1 MASLAI
7 RNATVVDGDGT
18 RRADLLIQHGVVA
31 EVSDSIDGADTVID
45 ADGLIVVP
53 GFVDLRANLCEP
65 GAEEAETLQTGSRG
79 AALGGYTAVVTT
91 AGTEPIVDQLAVVNQ
106 IHDLAHDA
114 LCEIVPSASITVGG
128 AGETLVPMAELVRAG
143 VRIFADADQG
153 VQNARLM
160 RTAFEY
166 AAGLSHLAD
175 GFDVVL
181 GQPCEVDALA
191 AGGVMHEGDWSS
203 RLGMPGQP
211 AEAEELMVMRDIA
224 LARLT
229 GGRVHF
235 QRVSTAGSVDMIRA
249 AKAAGLAVTAET
261 TTHHLCLDHSACASF
276 DPVFKVDPPL
286 RTPADVAALRAGVL
300 DGTIDAI
307 ATDHQPQTRQ
317 DKERPF
323 LDAPAGV
330 LGLET
335 AFAVANTALG
345 ADAETLVAAFSLN
358 PARIAGIDDRHGGV
372 IEPGRAANLTIID
385 LDEEWTITGAAMAS
399 RSANTPYEGR
409 TVRGRVRHT
418 LWNGELVVSMGEAT
432 R

>member
-1 MASLAI
+1 MAPLAI
-7 RNATVVDGDGT
+7 RNATVVDAVGT
-18 RRADLLIQHGVVA
+18 RRSDLLIQDGVIA
-31 EVSDSIDGADTVID
+31 EMGESVDGGDDIID
-45 ADGLIVVP
+45 ADGLVVTP

-65 GAEEAETLQTGSRG
+65 GAEEAETIQTGSRG
-79 AALGGYTAVVTT
+79 AAIGGYTAVVTI
-91 AGTEPIVDQLAVVNQ
+91 AGTEPVVDQLAVVNQ
-106 IHDLAHDA
+106 IHDLARDA
-114 LCEIVPSASITVGG
+114 LCEVIPSASITVGG
-128 AGETLVPMAELVRAG
+128 DGEVLVPMAELVRAG
-143 VRIFADADQG
+143 VRIFADADHG
-153 VQNARLM
+153 VQDARVM

-175 GFDVVL
+175 GFAIVL
-181 GQPCEVDALA
+181 GQPCTVDALA

-203 RLGMPGQP
+203 RLGMPAQP
-211 AEAEELMVMRDIA
+211 AEAEELMVMREIA

-235 QRVSTAGSVDMIRA
+235 QRISTAGSVDMIRA
-249 AKAAGLAVTAET
+249 AKAAGLAVTAEA
-261 TTHHLCLDHSACASF
+261 TTHHFSLDHSACASF
-276 DPVFKVDPPL
+276 DPVFKVEPPL
-286 RTPADVAALRAGVL
+286 RTAADVAALRAGLL

-323 LDAPAGV
+323 LDAPAGM

-335 AFAVANTALG
+335 AFALANTELG
-345 ADAETLVAAFSLN
+345 TDIETLVGLLSTN
-358 PARIAGIDDRHGGV
+358 PARIAGIEDRHGGV
-372 IEPGRAANLTIID
+372 IEPGRPANLAIVD

-418 LWNGELVVSMGEAT
+418 LWNGELVVSMGEAK